1 MRCSGLV
8 KPLSYEGGK
17 YTFPSRRDQFAKLWK
32 TRLRLASA
40 SGGWYMMMLKVWQA
54 PNVKNIANAKKN
66 SKDQRFM
73 HASTNFQQFL
83 GGFLLIACIAAL
95 AGCAETASI
104 SGNQAANS
112 AESGSAN
119 ATAPQPSI
127 FPDLPIPQGA
137 KMNLDRTLVVGTED
151 WFGQLVLEASGN
163 AFQMFDFYRN
173 GLTKFGW
180 SEITSVRAPVSVL
193 TYEREQRVLQ
203 MQIKGGSLS
212 GSMITITVSPRGAA
226 QPPAN

>member
-1 MRCSGLV
+1 
-8 KPLSYEGGK
+8 
-17 YTFPSRRDQFAKLWK
+17 
-32 TRLRLASA
+32 
-40 SGGWYMMMLKVWQA
+40 
-54 PNVKNIANAKKN
+54 
-66 SKDQRFM
+66 M
-73 HASTNFQQFL
+73 HASNNFQQFL
-83 GGFLLIACIAAL
+83 GGFLLIPCMAAL
-95 AGCAETASI
+95 VGCAETASI
-104 SGNQAANS
+104 SGNQATNS
-112 AESGSAN
+112 VESVSAN

-173 GLTKFGW
+173 GLPKFGW

-226 QPPAN
+226 QSPAS

>member
-17 YTFPSRRDQFAKLWK
+17 YTFPSRRDQFARLWK
-32 TRLRLASA
+32 TCSRLASA
-40 SGGWYMMMLKVWQA
+40 SGGWYMMMRGLWQA
-54 PNVKNIANAKKN
+54 PNVKNFAIAKKK
-66 SKDQRFM
+66 SKGQIFM
-73 HASTNFQQFL
+73 HASIKIP
-83 GGFLLIACIAAL
+83 GLLKHFAL
-95 AGCAETASI
+95 VMSMIFMAGCTQTAAI
-104 SGNQAANS
+104 SGNQTANTNNS
-112 AESGSAN
+112 TNAN
-119 ATAPQPSI
+119 ATEPQPSI

-137 KMNLDRTLVVGTED
+137 KMNVDRTLVVGTDD

-180 SEITSVRAPVSVL
+180 AEITSVRAPVSVL

-212 GSMITITVSPRGAA
+212 GSVITITVSPRGTS
-226 QPPAN
+226 QPPAS